1 MQRNRGKKK
10 EIGEN
15 DTTGKSRDLC
25 EKNRDTKGKLHAKI
39 GSITDRN
46 SMDLTEAEN
55 TKRWQEHK
63 EEPYKKILMMQIT
76 MMV

>member
-1 MQRNRGKKK
+1 MQRNRGKK
-10 EIGEN
+10 IGEN
-15 DTTGKSRDLC
+15 DRTGKSRDLC
-25 EKNRDTKGKLHAKI
+25 EKNRDTKGTLHAKM

-55 TKRWQEHK
+55 IKRWQEHK
-63 EEPYKKILMMQIT
+63 EEPYKKILTMQIT